1 MYIGFHQEKKY
12 KGYRFKTSQ
21 FSTIVAGI
29 LNIQIIWGKNW
40 QIQQRKEIRSFFCD
54 YCCWNI
60 QTFKSSEVKIWRNRQ
75 IEEYLSFFT
84 SPHSL
89 SHPIPSSVM
98 YCEFQIL
105 LNHLVI
111 KFSIMDP
118 VILYFQISIKNRNIC
133 AIVSQ
138 KLQNTDTFVAKIT
151 ISAHPN
157 FVHFLGL
164 FVQGVF

>member
-1 MYIGFHQEKKY
+1 MKK
-12 KGYRFKTSQ
+12 FDHSTV
-21 FSTIVAGI
+21 TIVAGI
-29 LNIQIIWGKNW
+29 FKQSNHRRLKIGRTTSN
-40 QIQQRKEIRSFFCD
+40 FCD
-54 YCCWNI
+54 VLWISNI
-60 QTFKSSEVKIWRNRQ
+60 AE
-75 IEEYLSFFT
+75 L
-84 SPHSL
+84 
-89 SHPIPSSVM
+89 
-98 YCEFQIL
+98 
-105 LNHLVI
+105 LVI